1 MVLLSKE
8 HCFAPF
14 SYLSFSHA
22 SGEITVVQLQASKP
36 YVQNHT
42 SSCCGR
48 TPQSR
53 YMYTTKNNTREKR
66 KKDRGGTDQ
75 KEKVTK
81 TEREGRKEGR
91 KRANKQRCVQT
102 TASSGTCFYRLMN
115 GKFANL

>member
-14 SYLSFSHA
+14 SYLSSSHA
-22 SGEITVVQLQASKP
+22 SGEITEVQLQASKP
-36 YVQNHT
+36 YVQNHA

-66 KKDRGGTDQ
+66 KRGNRSERKGDKD
-75 KEKVTK
+75 
-81 TEREGRKEGR
+81 REGRKERG
-91 KRANKQRCVQT
+91 KKKSKQTKMR
-102 TASSGTCFYRLMN
+102 SDHG
-115 GKFANL
+115 